1 MANIEHAISLPFT
14 LSANGYIETTTD
26 QRKLW
31 ADRVLSVIGTALGER
46 PQRYYFGSKIHFDN
60 FESVT
65 AAEESLYSHISEAFS
80 EYLPLL
86 NFSDLQ
92 TSYSK
97 DTGVLSVT
105 VFYSLPD
112 DTTAETKVGTV
123 LIAGNQPPK
132 EI

>member
-1 MANIEHAISLPFT
+1 MANIEQAISLPFT
-14 LSANGYIETTTD
+14 LGINGSIVATTD

-46 PQRYYFGSKIHFDN
+46 VQRYYFGSKIHFDN
-60 FESVT
+60 FDSVT
-65 AAEESLYSHISEAFS
+65 GAEESLYKHISEAFS
-80 EYLPLL
+80 DYLPLL

-97 DTGVLSVT
+97 DTGVLEVT

-112 DTTAETKVGTV
+112 DTTTETKIGTV
-123 LIAGNQPPK
+123 LINGTQPPK